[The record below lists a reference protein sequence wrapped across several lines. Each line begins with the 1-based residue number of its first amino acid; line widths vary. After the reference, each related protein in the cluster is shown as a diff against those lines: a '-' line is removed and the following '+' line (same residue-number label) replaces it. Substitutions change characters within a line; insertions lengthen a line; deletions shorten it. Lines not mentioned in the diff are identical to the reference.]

1 MSDIGHQ
8 YTLMLCW
15 AIFMPSSKFWEAFF
29 MDAKDISFIQDQI
42 GYNFKNTDLL
52 QQAFVRRSYSH
63 ENGGENN
70 EVLEFIGDKVLDFIV
85 VKLLSDKFGYT
96 KSELDDFDSENDWDE
111 YACDYCENKLTEIK
125 KQLVQKQNLAT
136 CIDEL
141 GLAEY
146 LIMGKSDQKQR
157 ADGQPSVKEDLFE
170 AILGAVAI
178 DCNWDI
184 EKLQDTVELMLKP
197 ESTLEEG
204 TEDNYVALIQEWC
217 AKETG
222 NIPLYHFEEGSYQAT
237 WYMPFDGI
245 SQNCNVLGS
254 PEYNKLMASTH
265 RCLLKIAD
273 DIPIFRGF
281 GKSKSEARKNV
292 CRLAYEWLDKND
304 RLHTIGNELENPNRN
319 EAIGQLEI
327 LARRGYFTLATYEF
341 EQEHDENGN
350 PVWTAKCCVEEA
362 EYYFDA
368 TSSSKKEAKK
378 DAAFE
383 MLKYVL
389 EEF

>member
-1 MSDIGHQ
+1 
-8 YTLMLCW
+8 
-15 AIFMPSSKFWEAFF
+15 

-42 GYNFKNTDLL
+42 GYNFKNSDLL
-52 QQAFVRRSYSH
+52 EQAFVRRSYSH

-85 VKLLSDKFGYT
+85 VKLLSDRFGYT
-96 KSELDDFDSENDWDE
+96 KGELDDFDSENDWDE

-146 LIMGKSDQKQR
+146 LIMGKSDQKQH
-157 ADGQPSVKEDLFE
+157 ADEQPSVKEDLFE

-178 DCNWDI
+178 DSGWNL

-197 ESTLEEG
+197 EAELEEG
-204 TEDNYVALIQEWC
+204 NEDNYVALIQEWC

-245 SQNCNVLGS
+245 SQKCSVLGGL
-254 PEYNKLMASTH
+254 EYNELMACTH

-273 DIPIFRGF
+273 DIPVFRGF

-292 CRLAYEWLDKND
+292 CQLAYEWLDKNE
-304 RLHTIGNELENPNRN
+304 RLHTIRNELENPNRD

-327 LARRGYFTLATYEF
+327 LARRGYFTLPTYEF

-350 PVWTAKCCVEEA
+350 PIWTAKCYVEEA

>member
-1 MSDIGHQ
+1 
-8 YTLMLCW
+8 
-15 AIFMPSSKFWEAFF
+15 

-96 KSELDDFDSENDWDE
+96 KGELDVFDSENDWDE

-146 LIMGKSDQKQR
+146 LIMGKSDQKQH
-157 ADGQPSVKEDLFE
+157 ADEQPSVKEDLFE

-178 DCNWDI
+178 DSGWNL

-197 ESTLEEG
+197 ETTLEEDD
-204 TEDNYVALIQEWC
+204 EDNYVALIQEWC
-217 AKETG
+217 SKETG

-327 LARRGYFTLATYEF
+327 LARRGYFTLPTYEF

>member
-15 AIFMPSSKFWEAFF
+15 AIFMPSSKLWEAFF

-96 KSELDDFDSENDWDE
+96 KGELDDFDSENDWDE

-146 LIMGKSDQKQR
+146 LIMGKSDQKQH
-157 ADGQPSVKEDLFE
+157 ADEQPSVKEDLFE

-197 ESTLEEG
+197 ETTLEEG
-204 TEDNYVALIQEWC
+204 NEDNYVALIQDWC
-217 AKETG
+217 SKETG

-254 PEYNKLMASTH
+254 HEYNELMTSTH
-265 RCLLKIAD
+265 RCLLKITD
-273 DIPIFRGF
+273 DTPVFRGF

-304 RLHTIGNELENPNRN
+304 RLHTIRNELENPNRN

-327 LARRGYFTLATYEF
+327 LARRGYFTLPTYEF

-350 PVWTAKCCVEEA
+350 PVWTAKCYIDEA

>member
-1 MSDIGHQ
+1 MSDIWHQ

-15 AIFMPSSKFWEAFF
+15 AIFMPSSKLWEAFF

-96 KSELDDFDSENDWDE
+96 KGELDDFDSENDWDE

-157 ADGQPSVKEDLFE
+157 ADEQPSVKEDLFE

-178 DCNWDI
+178 DCNWDL

-197 ESTLEEG
+197 ETTLEEG
-204 TEDNYVALIQEWC
+204 NEDNYVALIQDWC
-217 AKETG
+217 SKETG

-281 GKSKSEARKNV
+281 GKSKSESRKNV
-292 CRLAYEWLDKND
+292 CRIAYEWLDKND
-304 RLHTIGNELENPNRN
+304 RLHTIRNELENPSRN

-327 LARRGYFTLATYEF
+327 LARRGYFTLPTYEF

>member
-1 MSDIGHQ
+1 
-8 YTLMLCW
+8 
-15 AIFMPSSKFWEAFF
+15 

-85 VKLLSDKFGYT
+85 VKLLSDRFGYT
-96 KSELDDFDSENDWDE
+96 KGELDDFDSENDWDE

-146 LIMGKSDQKQR
+146 LIMGKSDQKQH
-157 ADGQPSVKEDLFE
+157 ADEQPSVKEDLFE
-170 AILGAVAI
+170 AILGAVTI
-178 DCNWDI
+178 DSGWNL

-197 ESTLEEG
+197 EAELEEG
-204 TEDNYVALIQEWC
+204 NEDNYVALIQEWC

-245 SQNCNVLGS
+245 TQKCSVLGG

-265 RCLLKIAD
+265 CCLLKITD
-273 DIPIFRGF
+273 DIPVFRGF

-304 RLHTIGNELENPNRN
+304 RLHTIRNELENPNRN

-327 LARRGYFTLATYEF
+327 LARRGYFTLPTYEF

-350 PVWTAKCCVEEA
+350 PVWTAKCYVEEA

>member
-15 AIFMPSSKFWEAFF
+15 AIFMPSSKFWGAFF

-96 KSELDDFDSENDWDE
+96 KGELDDFDSENDWDE

-146 LIMGKSDQKQR
+146 LIMGKSDQKQH
-157 ADGQPSVKEDLFE
+157 ADEQPSVKEDLFE

-178 DCNWDI
+178 DSGWNL

-197 ESTLEEG
+197 ETTLEEDD
-204 TEDNYVALIQEWC
+204 EDNYVALIQEWC
-217 AKETG
+217 SKETG

-304 RLHTIGNELENPNRN
+304 RLHTIRNELENPNRN

-327 LARRGYFTLATYEF
+327 LARRGYFTLPTYEF

-350 PVWTAKCCVEEA
+350 PVWTAKCYVEEA
-362 EYYFDA
+362 EFYFDA

>member
-15 AIFMPSSKFWEAFF
+15 AIFMPSSKLWEAFF

-96 KSELDDFDSENDWDE
+96 KGELDDFDSENDWDE

-146 LIMGKSDQKQR
+146 LIMGKSDQKQH
-157 ADGQPSVKEDLFE
+157 ADEQPSVKEDLFE

-184 EKLQDTVELMLKP
+184 EKLQDTVKLMLKP
-197 ESTLEEG
+197 ETTLEEG
-204 TEDNYVALIQEWC
+204 NEDNYVALIQDWC
-217 AKETG
+217 SKETG

-254 PEYNKLMASTH
+254 HEYNELMTSTH
-265 RCLLKIAD
+265 RCLLKITD
-273 DIPIFRGF
+273 DTPVFRGF

-304 RLHTIGNELENPNRN
+304 RLHTIRNELENPNRN

-327 LARRGYFTLATYEF
+327 LARRGYFTLPTYEF

-350 PVWTAKCCVEEA
+350 PVWTAKCYIDEA

>member
-1 MSDIGHQ
+1 
-8 YTLMLCW
+8 
-15 AIFMPSSKFWEAFF
+15 
-29 MDAKDISFIQDQI
+29 
-42 GYNFKNTDLL
+42 
-52 QQAFVRRSYSH
+52 
-63 ENGGENN
+63 
-70 EVLEFIGDKVLDFIV
+70 
-85 VKLLSDKFGYT
+85 
-96 KSELDDFDSENDWDE
+96 
-111 YACDYCENKLTEIK
+111 
-125 KQLVQKQNLAT
+125 
-136 CIDEL
+136 
-141 GLAEY
+141 
-146 LIMGKSDQKQR
+146 
-157 ADGQPSVKEDLFE
+157 
-170 AILGAVAI
+170 
-178 DCNWDI
+178 
-184 EKLQDTVELMLKP
+184 MLKP
-197 ESTLEEG
+197 ETTLEEG
-204 TEDNYVALIQEWC
+204 NEDNYVALIQDWC
-217 AKETG
+217 SKETG

-254 PEYNKLMASTH
+254 HEYNELMTSTH
-265 RCLLKIAD
+265 RCLLKITD
-273 DIPIFRGF
+273 DTPVFRGF

-304 RLHTIGNELENPNRN
+304 RLHTIRNELENPNRN

-327 LARRGYFTLATYEF
+327 LARRGYFTLPTYEF

-350 PVWTAKCCVEEA
+350 PVWTAKCYIDEA